1 MTLEPTSI
9 MPLDDVRVIDLTH
22 RTAGP
27 FGTRILGDYGA
38 DVIKIERPETGDPT
52 RSMPPFY
59 KDEPGLER
67 SGLFMFLNTNKRS
80 ITLDLKSERGREI
93 VKELVKGAQIVVESF
108 SPGTME
114 ALGLGY
120 EELKKI
126 NPKLVMT
133 SVTNYGQD
141 GPYKDYIGLELNLYA
156 MGGSMISSGDVD
168 NEPLKTAGRMVSYH
182 AGYAAALAS
191 ALGLFQVEFRDADG
205 DYMDVSIFEA
215 AMHSIDMRLGRL
227 MGYQYTGHL
236 GTRPG
241 RAVAVGGGVHPCS
254 DGYFLM
260 TGGPRFIPN
269 IIRMIGME
277 ELLETPEWGTAEGR
291 ANPDRIDEFLAHI
304 IPWTLDRTKE
314 EVRAAC
320 EEFAVL
326 GGPLNTI
333 EDLVNNPQFVAR
345 NYFQEIDHPTT
356 GPIKYPGY
364 HNRMHREGVDF
375 PKRRRPPLLG
385 EHTDEVLSE
394 LGLSAD
400 DIAGLRADGVV

>member
-1 MTLEPTSI
+1 M
-9 MPLDDVRVIDLTH
+9 
-22 RTAGP
+22 
-27 FGTRILGDYGA
+27 
-38 DVIKIERPETGDPT
+38 
-52 RSMPPFY
+52 
-59 KDEPGLER
+59 
-67 SGLFMFLNTNKRS
+67 
-80 ITLDLKSERGREI
+80 
-93 VKELVKGAQIVVESF
+93 
-108 SPGTME
+108 
-114 ALGLGY
+114 
-120 EELKKI
+120 
-126 NPKLVMT
+126 
-133 SVTNYGQD
+133 
-141 GPYKDYIGLELNLYA
+141 
-156 MGGSMISSGDVD
+156 
-168 NEPLKTAGRMVSYH
+168 
-182 AGYAAALAS
+182 
-191 ALGLFQVEFRDADG
+191 
-205 DYMDVSIFEA
+205 
-215 AMHSIDMRLGRL
+215 
-227 MGYQYTGHL
+227 
-236 GTRPG
+236 
-241 RAVAVGGGVHPCS
+241 AVGGGVHPCS
-254 DGYFLM
+254 DGFFLM

-277 ELLETPEWGTAEGR
+277 ELLEQPEWGTAEGR

-304 IPWTLDRTKE
+304 IPWTLERTKE

-400 DIAGLRADGVV
+400 DITALRKDGVV